1 MPKTNVNGHSGAIA
15 IYYVPRRNARVEK
28 LRGTEQKSPL
38 RCGKKKNRVSL
49 SRICVRFNEDKAP
62 SKKSPK
68 CVFAILLACP
78 PYSFVWIEKKKTT
91 KEIKDAIYKVDV
103 QKMRYI
109 CIELTKRISRGVHL
123 IMLRNGR
130 TKKISGKRSMSS
142 RHVVGSV
149 NG

>member
-78 PYSFVWIEKKKTT
+78 PYSFVWIEKKKNN
-91 KEIKDAIYKVDV
+91 
-103 QKMRYI
+103 
-109 CIELTKRISRGVHL
+109 KRNKGCNLQSGCTENEVYLYRTDQTDFERGTSDYAAKWAYEE
-123 IMLRNGR
+123 N
-130 TKKISGKRSMSS
+130 
-142 RHVVGSV
+142 
-149 NG
+149 